1 MSSHDHKSNKEFS
14 VINKGGV
21 SIIKSEKNNMLLE
34 IDICLSC
41 GNYKNLSFYSDELRI
56 QKNKEL
62 SEYIE
67 REKTEYQ
74 ECMQLLE
81 EGIELDDYQRYVIST
96 KIIELPEEDKMPP
109 PSKMVICSCINK

>member
-14 VINKGGV
+14 VRNNDGV
-21 SIIKSEKNNMLLE
+21 SIIESKQNNLLLQ
-34 IDICLSC
+34 IDICSFC

-67 REKTEYQ
+67 KEKTEYQ

-81 EGIELDDYQRYVIST
+81 EGIELDDYQRYVIFA
-96 KIIELPEEDKMPP
+96 KIIELPDEDKMPP
-109 PSKMVICSCINK
+109 PSKMVICSCVNK